1 MPGIGSVIYAKYPGD
16 GSSREQAA
24 SSQRVLG
31 GLANICLEYATKRY
45 RTNLINWGMLPLQM
59 EGAAAFEVGDWIYL
73 SEVEKLLSD
82 RGGRIRAWVIG
93 KRIKEISLFML
104 PVTEEEREIIRAGSL
119 INYNRMKQEKGQ

>member
-1 MPGIGSVIYAKYPGD
+1 
-16 GSSREQAA
+16 
-24 SSQRVLG
+24 
-31 GLANICLEYATKRY
+31 
-45 RTNLINWGMLPLQM
+45 M